1 MVGLAETHINVEMRP
16 AIAVEKKI
24 GRHHI
29 AFFRAILMGMDMGEM
44 SDRYLETRMDSRR
57 AKTTL
62 VWIQDTLRQAALRRG
77 NHRDAHL
84 LRIRV
89 AASSGTTESA
99 PTLRLDEYRAE
110 FDPDGFFLE
119 KELIQSYLDAYPQ
132 AADTRHKKR
141 QRLIDKQ
148 VAALKWIE
156 SLITAEPVRDDW
168 VAAWFDTAISNR
180 LNLAGIPTIGC
191 LVDRIVE
198 RGYRWWVGVP
208 RLGVTR
214 AVLLVQSVECGCEVT
229 CRTWH

>member
-89 AASSGTTESA
+89 LTSMPSERVWLSKSILLLAVGLLTPVLMASIL
-99 PTLRLDEYRAE
+99 PTIPR
-110 FDPDGFFLE
+110 P
-119 KELIQSYLDAYPQ
+119 S
-132 AADTRHKKR
+132 
-141 QRLIDKQ
+141 
-148 VAALKWIE
+148 V
-156 SLITAEPVRDDW
+156 
-168 VAAWFDTAISNR
+168 TAI
-180 LNLAGIPTIGC
+180 
-191 LVDRIVE
+191 
-198 RGYRWWVGVP
+198 
-208 RLGVTR
+208 
-214 AVLLVQSVECGCEVT
+214 
-229 CRTWH
+229 